1 MKDIVIL
8 SNPLIDHYLGVIRDE
23 QTGKNEFGQAIE
35 SIVYLMSSSITGN
48 IGVSTKS
55 VKTPLAETNVAYFFD
70 KILVIPILRAGLA
83 MFEPI
88 KRIIPSATFGY
99 VGIKRSHAAAIK
111 DITADM
117 YYCNLPPNLSEY
129 KVILLDVVVATGV
142 STSYCVDYLI
152 GKGVKEENIT
162 LASIIVSSEGIDKVN
177 STYPKMEIFTCA
189 IDDVLTDNGYIVPG
203 LGDAGDRYNGY

>member
-1 MKDIVIL
+1 MKDITIV

-23 QTGKNEFGQAIE
+23 QTGKNDFGQAIE
-35 SIVYLMSSSITGN
+35 SIVYLMSSNITGN
-48 IGVSTKS
+48 IGTATKT
-55 VKTPLAETNVAYFFD
+55 VKTPLAETSVAYFFD

-83 MFEPI
+83 MFEPV

-99 VGIKRSHAAAIK
+99 VGIKRSHASAVK

-117 YYCNLPPNLSEY
+117 YYCNLPNNLHEY

-142 STSYCVDYLI
+142 STSHCVDYLI
-152 GKGVKEENIT
+152 ERGVKEENIT
-162 LASIIVSSEGIDKVN
+162 LASLICSREGVNKVN
-177 STYPKMEIFTCA
+177 AAYPKMEIFTCA
-189 IDDVLTDNGYIVPG
+189 IDEVLTDNGYIVPG

>member
-1 MKDIVIL
+1 MKGIIKM

-23 QTGKNEFGQAIE
+23 QTGKNDFAQSIE
-35 SIVYLMSSSITGN
+35 SIVYLMSFNITGN
-48 IGVSTKS
+48 IGTAVKT
-55 VKTPLAETNVAYFFD
+55 VKTPLAETDVAYFFD

-88 KRIIPSATFGY
+88 KRIIPDATYGY
-99 VGIKRSHAAAIK
+99 VGIKRSHAPVRK

-117 YYCNLPPNLSEY
+117 YYCNLPDNLCEY

-142 STSYCVDYLI
+142 STSHCVDYLI
-152 GKGVKEENIT
+152 ERGVKEENII
-162 LASIIVSSEGIDKVN
+162 LASIIVSREGIEKVN
-177 STYPKMEIFTCA
+177 AAYPKMEIFTCA
-189 IDDVLTDNGYIVPG
+189 IDEVLTDNGYIVPG